1 MGGVKFLRNI
11 CFHNILVTE
20 GTISSQD
27 YYQTLGVGKN
37 ADKSEIKSGEYHLIM
52 WLGL

>member
-1 MGGVKFLRNI
+1 MKFLRNI

-20 GTISSQD
+20 GTIFLQD

-37 ADKSEIKSGEYHLIM
+37 ADKSEIKSGEYHVIM